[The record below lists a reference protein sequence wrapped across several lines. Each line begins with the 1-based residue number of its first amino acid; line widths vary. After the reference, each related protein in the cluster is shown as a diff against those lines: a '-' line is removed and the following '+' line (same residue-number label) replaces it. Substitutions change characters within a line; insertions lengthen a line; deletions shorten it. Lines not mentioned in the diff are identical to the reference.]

1 LADDLSAAGLRAAFE
16 SVQPFT
22 VGIEEEVM
30 LLDSETLDLA
40 PRAAELLDRVA
51 GDARFK
57 AELPAA
63 QVEIVTEPKRS
74 AAEALDALQAGRRD
88 LARAAEGLAR
98 LAVAGTHPFADPEG
112 ELSAVKR
119 YDRIRAEYGPIARRQ
134 LVAALQVHVAVG
146 GAERALAAYNGLR
159 PYLPELAAL
168 GANARFHDGRDTGLA
183 SVRPKISELLPRQGV
198 PPALDSWDRFAEEL
212 RWGARAGAVA
222 EPRLWWWELRPHP
235 RFGTLEVRV
244 PDAQTT
250 VAEAAGVV
258 GLVHALV
265 ASIAERHDAGEELP
279 AAPRWRIEENRW
291 SAARHGVEGAMAD
304 LRTGEPEPT
313 RQRLL
318 RLIGDVEPAAARLGS
333 AQALSQARCL
343 VEANGAIRQRTVGR
357 SVGARGLTA
366 WMAERFLLAGP
377 PCG

>member
-1 LADDLSAAGLRAAFE
+1 
-16 SVQPFT
+16 
-22 VGIEEEVM
+22 M
-30 LLDSETLDLA
+30 
-40 PRAAELLDRVA
+40 
-51 GDARFK
+51 
-57 AELPAA
+57 
-63 QVEIVTEPKRS
+63 
-74 AAEALDALQAGRRD
+74 
-88 LARAAEGLAR
+88 
-98 LAVAGTHPFADPEG
+98 
-112 ELSAVKR
+112 
-119 YDRIRAEYGPIARRQ
+119 
-134 LVAALQVHVAVG
+134 
-146 GAERALAAYNGLR
+146 
-159 PYLPELAAL
+159 
-168 GANARFHDGRDTGLA
+168 
-183 SVRPKISELLPRQGV
+183 
-198 PPALDSWDRFAEEL
+198 
-212 RWGARAGAVA
+212 
-222 EPRLWWWELRPHP
+222 
-235 RFGTLEVRV
+235 
-244 PDAQTT
+244 
-250 VAEAAGVV
+250 AEAAGVV

-366 WMAERFLLAGP
+366 WMAKRFLLAGP